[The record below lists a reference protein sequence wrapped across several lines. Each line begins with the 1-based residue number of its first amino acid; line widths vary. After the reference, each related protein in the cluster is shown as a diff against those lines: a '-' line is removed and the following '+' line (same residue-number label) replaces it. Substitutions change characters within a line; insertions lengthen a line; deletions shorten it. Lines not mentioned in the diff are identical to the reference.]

1 MFNAGDAR
9 ILFVLPCL
17 TWKMKICISE
27 SVPLYQQPV
36 KTTLTIICVCVT
48 YYELN
53 SEHILFVV
61 LERYR
66 LLK

>member
-1 MFNAGDAR
+1 MFNVGDAR

-36 KTTLTIICVCVT
+36 KTTLTIVCVT
-48 YYELN
+48 HYELN
-53 SEHILFVV
+53 SERILFVV
-61 LERYR
+61 
-66 LLK
+66 